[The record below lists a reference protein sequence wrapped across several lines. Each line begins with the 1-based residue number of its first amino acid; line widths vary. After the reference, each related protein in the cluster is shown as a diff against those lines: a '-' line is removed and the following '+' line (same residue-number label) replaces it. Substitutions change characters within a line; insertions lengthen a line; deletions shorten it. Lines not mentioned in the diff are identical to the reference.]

1 MIYKKKNN
9 QNKKI
14 VKYKKKLYLFKNF
27 SEIKEKEASR
37 NKVNTHF
44 IHFIFIIFT
53 YISAKNEKLFQEAGG
68 RG

>member
-37 NKVNTHF
+37 YKDRYSFYTFYIYYIH
-44 IHFIFIIFT
+44 IHF
-53 YISAKNEKLFQEAGG
+53 SK
-68 RG
+68 R

>member
-37 NKVNTHF
+37 NKDRYLFYTFYIYYIH
-44 IHFIFIIFT
+44 IHF
-53 YISAKNEKLFQEAGG
+53 SKK
-68 RG
+68 

>member
-14 VKYKKKLYLFKNF
+14 VKYKKIFYLFKNF

-37 NKVNTHF
+37 NKDRYSFYIYYIH
-44 IHFIFIIFT
+44 IHF
-53 YISAKNEKLFQEAGG
+53 SKK
-68 RG
+68 